1 MAHGAAVE
9 TDWRREADMKRTCA
23 LVVMAA
29 MICSNCAARG
39 PALRVDR
46 PLARYAGSPAA
57 GLTGNA
63 AAAWQD
69 PDVWRRYAARLPIGS
84 TVRIGTAGGERL
96 TAVLLTV
103 DDAGITVKPRTR
115 IPEPARQV
123 PFDQLVQLELAR
135 EGSNIAKAAAIGG
148 AVGAGVFL
156 GLLMLLFAN
165 VD

>member
-1 MAHGAAVE
+1 
-9 TDWRREADMKRTCA
+9 MKRTCA

-39 PALRVDR
+39 
-46 PLARYAGSPAA
+46 LARHTGSLAA
-57 GLTGNA
+57 SLTGNGA
-63 AAAWQD
+63 AAAQD
-69 PDVWRRYAARLPIGS
+69 PDIWRQYAARLPIGS
-84 TVRIGTAGGERL
+84 TVRMRTTGGERL
-96 TAVLLTV
+96 TAVLLVV
-103 DDAGITVKPRTR
+103 DDAGITVKPKTR
-115 IPEPARQV
+115 IPEAARQV
-123 PFDQLVQLELAR
+123 PFDRLARLELAA

>member
-1 MAHGAAVE
+1 
-9 TDWRREADMKRTCA
+9 MKRTCA

-39 PALRVDR
+39 PAHRVDG
-46 PLARYAGSPAA
+46 PPVNDAARHAASFAAEPAGN
-57 GLTGNA
+57 GA
-63 AAAWQD
+63 AARQD
-69 PDVWRRYAARLPIGS
+69 SNVWRQYSARLPIGS
-84 TVRIGTAGGERL
+84 TVRVRTTDGEHL

-103 DDAGITVKPRTR
+103 DEAGITVKPRTR

-123 PFDQLVQLELAR
+123 PFDRLAQLELAG
-135 EGSNIAKAAAIGG
+135 EGANIAKAAAVGG

-165 VD
+165 FD

>member
-1 MAHGAAVE
+1 
-9 TDWRREADMKRTCA
+9 MKRTSA

-29 MICSNCAARG
+29 MIGSNCATRG

-46 PLARYAGSPAA
+46 SPASRPA
-57 GLTGNA
+57 IHTASLAVEPTANGA
-63 AAAWQD
+63 AARQD
-69 PDVWRRYAARLPIGS
+69 ADVWRRYSERLPIGS
-84 TVRIGTAGGERL
+84 TVKVRTMDGERV

-103 DDAGITVKPRTR
+103 DEAGITVKPKTR
-115 IPEPARQV
+115 IPEPARHV
-123 PFDQLVQLELAR
+123 PFDRLAQLELAR

-148 AVGAGVFL
+148 AVGAGAFL

>member
-1 MAHGAAVE
+1 
-9 TDWRREADMKRTCA
+9 MKRTCA

-46 PLARYAGSPAA
+46 PLASQTGLPAA
-57 GLTGNA
+57 GLVGSGVTA
-63 AAAWQD
+63 SQD
-69 PDVWRRYAARLPIGS
+69 PDLWRQYAARLPIGS
-84 TVRIGTAGGERL
+84 IVRIRTTGGERL
-96 TAVLLTV
+96 TAVLMTV
-103 DDAGITVKPRTR
+103 DQAGITVIPKTR

-123 PFDQLVQLELAR
+123 AFDRLAQLELAR
-135 EGSNIAKAAAIGG
+135 DGTNVAKAAAIGG
-148 AVGAGVFL
+148 AVGAGAFL